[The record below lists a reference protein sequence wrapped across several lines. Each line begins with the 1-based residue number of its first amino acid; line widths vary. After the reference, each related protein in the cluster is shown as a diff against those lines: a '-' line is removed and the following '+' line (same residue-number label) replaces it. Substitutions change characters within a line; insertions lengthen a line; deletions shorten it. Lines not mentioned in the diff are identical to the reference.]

1 MEISGSPR
9 SFSSQFFVDMNVYQ
23 IIYILLIQLI
33 LGYVLSEQ
41 AKMAHLQEKIKR
53 AKSNKRAGV
62 VSMILGVVSIS
73 AGIMVNRTEQ
83 LVNRTGQLWGFIAMG
98 ALGIF
103 LFVYGLY
110 ALVRY
115 SHEYGNT
122 MKELQ
127 STVVPS
133 PTA

>member
-1 MEISGSPR
+1 
-9 SFSSQFFVDMNVYQ
+9 MNAYQ

-53 AKSNKRAGV
+53 AKSNKRAGA

-73 AGIMVNRTEQ
+73 AGIMVNRT
-83 LVNRTGQLWGFIAMG
+83 GQSLGFIAMG

-110 ALVRY
+110 ASVRY
-115 SHEYGNT
+115 SREYDNT

-133 PTA
+133 STA